1 MMNRRFLVTALTG
14 AALLVMPAAA
24 NAEVYLTK
32 RQAQADARRAATVRY
47 GRAHYVATCRPQG
60 LEAPRPG
67 FIYRRWVC
75 DWFDDYECA
84 GTLRIIG
91 KLGAGWFYHLP
102 IHGQTCPAE

>member
-1 MMNRRFLVTALTG
+1 
-14 AALLVMPAAA
+14 
-24 NAEVYLTK
+24 
-32 RQAQADARRAATVRY
+32 
-47 GRAHYVATCRPQG
+47 
-60 LEAPRPG
+60 
-67 FIYRRWVC
+67 VC